1 MVKYKFTQ
9 FGTFSVITML
19 PILIFIVI
27 MIFTI
32 GLKDPVQGSIFI
44 FVGVTFLICLLLFY
58 KLTICIDDTFITL
71 SLGIGLITKKY
82 PLSDIKSC
90 KPVRNS
96 PFYGIGIRMIPNG
109 WLYNVSGLGAVE
121 LTFKNKKSV
130 VRIGSNDPGKVSD
143 IINRMTNAEESGS
156 VSYKKDFT
164 GYALSVILILLVLIM
179 PAIIILTGNLEPVV
193 KTAGES
199 LEINGMYGLT
209 VRYSDIL
216 QLDTIPDLPAIRRRT
231 NGYEFGRILKG
242 NFTLSDRTKVKL
254 FVKKGNPPYIHIK
267 TNDLIIYLNLKN
279 PGNTINL
286 YEQIITAREK

>member
-19 PILIFIVI
+19 PIFIFILI

-44 FVGVTFLICLLLFY
+44 FVGVILLICLLLFY
-58 KLTICIDDTFITL
+58 KLTICIDDKFITL
-71 SLGIGLITKKY
+71 RLGIGLITKRY

-109 WLYNVSGLGAVE
+109 WLFNVSGLGAIE
-121 LTFKNKKSV
+121 LAFKNKKSV
-130 VRIGSNDPGKVSD
+130 IRIGSNDPGNVSG
-143 IINRMTNAEESGS
+143 IISRMINAEEYGS

-164 GYALSVILILLVLIM
+164 GYILSVILILLVLIM
-179 PAIIILTGNLEPVV
+179 PAIIILTGNREPVV
-193 KTAGES
+193 KICREN
-199 LEINGMYGLT
+199 LEIKGMYGLT
-209 VRYSDIL
+209 VRYSDVL
-216 QLDTIPDLPAIRRRT
+216 QLDTIPNLPGIRART
-231 NGYEFGRILKG
+231 NGYEFGKILKG

-254 FVKKGNPPYIHIK
+254 FVNKGNPPYIHIK
-267 TNDLIIYLNLKN
+267 TNDRIIYLNLKN
-279 PGNTINL
+279 PDKTRNL
-286 YEQIITAREK
+286 YEQIITVHEK

>member
-19 PILIFIVI
+19 PIFIFILI

-82 PLSDIKSC
+82 PLQDIKSC

-96 PFYGIGIRMIPNG
+96 PFDGIGIRMIPNG

-121 LTFKNKKSV
+121 LSFKNKKSV

-143 IINRMTNAEESGS
+143 IINRMINAEQYGS
-156 VSYKKDFT
+156 VPYKNDFT

-193 KTAGES
+193 KTSGES
-199 LEINGMYGLT
+199 LEIKGMYGLT
-209 VRYSDIL
+209 VRYSDIM
-216 QLDTIPDLPAIRRRT
+216 QLDTVPDLPGIMRRT
-231 NGYEFGRILKG
+231 NGYGFGRILKG
-242 NFTLSDRTKVKL
+242 NFSLSDRTKVKL
-254 FVKKGNPPYIHIK
+254 FVKKGDPPYIHIK
-267 TNDLIIYLNLKN
+267 TNDLTIYLNLKN
-279 PGNTINL
+279 PDNTINL
-286 YEQIITAREK
+286 YKQIIIASEK

>member
-19 PILIFIVI
+19 PILFIILI

-58 KLTICIDDTFITL
+58 KLTICIDDTFITI

-109 WLYNVSGLGAVE
+109 WLYNVSGLGAIE

-130 VRIGSNDPGKVSD
+130 IRIGSNDPGNVSG
-143 IINRMTNAEESGS
+143 IISRIINAEEYGS

-164 GYALSVILILLVLIM
+164 GYALSFILILLMLIM
-179 PAIIILTGNLEPVV
+179 PGIIILTGNREPDV
-193 KTAGES
+193 KTSGES
-199 LEINGMYGLT
+199 IEIKGMYGLT

-216 QLDTIPDLPAIRRRT
+216 QLDTLADLPGIRART
-231 NGYEFGRILKG
+231 NGYEFGEILKG

-254 FVKKGNPPYIHIK
+254 FVKKGNPPYINIK
-267 TNDLIIYLNLKN
+267 TNDRIIYLNLKN
-279 PGNTINL
+279 PDSTRNL
-286 YEQIITAREK
+286 YEQIITAREE

>member
-19 PILIFIVI
+19 PIFIFILI

-44 FVGVTFLICLLLFY
+44 FAGVTFLICLLLFY

-82 PLSDIKSC
+82 RLQDIKSC

-121 LTFKNKKSV
+121 LSFKNKKSV

-143 IINRMTNAEESGS
+143 IINRMINAEQYGS
-156 VSYKKDFT
+156 VPYKNDFT

-193 KTAGES
+193 KTSGES
-199 LEINGMYGLT
+199 LEIKGMYGLT
-209 VRYSDIL
+209 VRYSDIM
-216 QLDTIPDLPAIRRRT
+216 QLDTVPDLPGIMRRT
-231 NGYEFGRILKG
+231 NGYGFGRILKG
-242 NFTLSDRTKVKL
+242 NFSLSDRTKVKL
-254 FVKKGNPPYIHIK
+254 FVKKGDPPYIHIK
-267 TNDLIIYLNLKN
+267 TNDLTIYLNLKN
-279 PGNTINL
+279 PDNTINL
-286 YEQIITAREK
+286 YKQIIIASEK